1 MVHGDRA
8 SRHASCGKCPKL
20 KGQSRSRSQ
29 KLQNSSQAQ
38 IPLGSSRHVSTRSTC
53 RATLVESRRA
63 CRAVL
68 VQHANGEQAIVLACT
83 SFVVFILLHK
93 QILFVSSNE
102 INYIN
107 VYFNKLVKNLH
118 IITLYK
124 LHNKLSCESRLS
136 RSSCPVCRAVL
147 FDKLDTAKMHGLD
160 TSYVSSRD
168 ENWNFGFSNAHY
180 ACCQPVDC
188 WHCTVLSDYRPGC
201 YETKRYSTKTKNDLP
216 AKIIRLNNCMY

>member
-1 MVHGDRA
+1 
-8 SRHASCGKCPKL
+8 
-20 KGQSRSRSQ
+20 
-29 KLQNSSQAQ
+29 
-38 IPLGSSRHVSTRSTC
+38 
-53 RATLVESRRA
+53 VESRRA

-136 RSSCPVCRAVL
+136 RSSCRVCRAVL

-168 ENWNFGFSNAHY
+168 EKSGILASVTRIMHVVNQSIAGIAQSYLTIDRDAMK
-180 ACCQPVDC
+180 QKDI
-188 WHCTVLSDYRPGC
+188 RRKPGTT
-201 YETKRYSTKTKNDLP
+201 YQQK
-216 AKIIRLNNCMY
+216 